1 MSKVI
6 TFSRQFPA
14 YHPKKGQPTFFVEKI
29 WQSFGINPLFP
40 SPSLSI
46 HNTHLPY
53 DIVHL
58 VGDDLVYLHE
68 YVPKHHTIRA
78 GNRWK
83 VGDKFSPRVWSGK
96 PYNSKQ
102 IIIAP
107 DIEIKKVWEF
117 EIKAVK
123 QKNSAVVYVDNRM
136 FAPISCDNLHINTAF
151 YDDLKT
157 LCKNDGLTVNSF
169 ADWFRLPSD
178 FKGQIICWNENIE
191 Y

>member
-6 TFSRQFPA
+6 TFSRVFPA

-107 DIEIKKVWEF
+107 DIEIKKVWELNVDSDG
-117 EIKAVK
+117 IVDMPKAK
-123 QKNSAVVYVDNRM
+123 ATT
-136 FAPISCDNLHINTAF
+136 ILHDIA
-151 YDDLKT
+151 
-157 LCKNDGLTVNSF
+157 KNDGLSIGDF
-169 ADWFRLPSD
+169 IAWFKD
-178 FKGQIICWNENIE
+178 FKQAGTYQIICWNENIE

>member
-6 TFSRQFPA
+6 TFSRVFPA

-68 YVPKHHTIRA
+68 YDPKHHTIRA

-117 EIKAVK
+117 EI
-123 QKNSAVVYVDNRM
+123 
-136 FAPISCDNLHINTAF
+136 
-151 YDDLKT
+151 
-157 LCKNDGLTVNSF
+157 
-169 ADWFRLPSD
+169 
-178 FKGQIICWNENIE
+178 NENGYWMPNAKSTTSISHILLSRTAIKHNFI
-191 Y
+191 